1 MYYRKIKYVAFISR
15 LQSNHFNQGVQMR
28 FCERNL
34 STISKF
40 SLKIYNTFTS
50 SENLNF
56 LSMSIYN
63 VCDVMNGGHMRRKK
77 K

>member
-1 MYYRKIKYVAFISR
+1 
-15 LQSNHFNQGVQMR
+15 MR

-63 VCDVMNGGHMRRKK
+63 ACDVMNGGHMRRKK